1 MNFICSY
8 IIAIIMFIII
18 MDLLFFG
25 IMHETVSINVYVPL
39 HIDCEYAR
47 RFPISIIREHEYY
60 M

>member
-1 MNFICSY
+1 
-8 IIAIIMFIII
+8 MFIII

-47 RFPISIIREHEYY
+47 RFPISIIREHEYC